1 MPGPRRLRVNAQTN
15 RQLAEGKRR
24 HDNSQKSV
32 MSPVIDPRL
41 GDVEDDASSTKVHSL
56 FSLLGSLLAEISF
69 PKLIWSCTVLFILP
83 GLLLG
88 LTPLVASAWVGM
100 VSRKIVSPLLGIW
113 PLLVLLTVLAIG
125 LFGVRTLLR
134 MAESSFWSLNSLA
147 VEPLY
152 LFCREGLR
160 HLLEKLLQSR
170 LGDSQ
175 LAMLRSATAGVAGVV
190 ILALASTL
198 LFVAWPTSRWLGEL
212 TDLASPRELIT
223 VALANSTVL
232 MAAYLAG
239 AAVIWAWA
247 DATMAQPRDLDEL
260 PAAPRAT
267 RTWRV
272 AHLSDIHVVGER
284 YGFRIESG
292 RAGPRG
298 NERFNKLLDLM
309 DFIHQND
316 PLDVVLITGD
326 MTDAGRSSEWSEIL
340 DALAAHPELAERLLI
355 LPGNH
360 DLNIVDRA
368 NPARLDL
375 PTSPNRKLRRLRFLS
390 AVDALHGERV
400 HLIDRR
406 GRCLAGTL
414 SAALKPH
421 RAEMARFADL
431 GKPRLSRGLDEL
443 WSTVFPMVLAPK
455 QDDGLGI
462 ILLNSNADTHFSF
475 TNALGMI
482 SAEQVRGIHIAAAQ
496 YPRASWIVALHHH
509 VVEYPALTKLL
520 SERIGTALVNG
531 NWFIRRLKALGGRAV
546 LMHGHRHID
555 WIGQC
560 AGLSIISAPS
570 PVMDATDDADTYFY
584 IHSLALKEDG
594 ALAMFRP
601 ERVDVGGEATPR

>member
-1 MPGPRRLRVNAQTN
+1 
-15 RQLAEGKRR
+15 
-24 HDNSQKSV
+24 
-32 MSPVIDPRL
+32 MSPVLDPRL
-41 GDVEDDASSTKVHSL
+41 GDVEDDASSTKVRSL
-56 FSLLGSLLAEISF
+56 FSLLGSLLVEISF
-69 PKLIWSCTVLFILP
+69 PKLIWSCTALIILP

-113 PLLVLLTVLAIG
+113 PALALLTVLAIG
-125 LFGVRTLLR
+125 LFGARSLFR

-160 HLLEKLLQSR
+160 HLVEIRLQPQIQ
-170 LGDSQ
+170 DSQ
-175 LAMLRSATAGVAGVV
+175 LAMLRAWTAAIAGIV
-190 ILALASTL
+190 IFALASTL
-198 LFVAWPTSRWLGEL
+198 SFVAWPTSRWMGEF
-212 TDLASPRELIT
+212 TDLALPRELIT

-232 MAAYLAG
+232 MTAYLAG

-247 DATMAQPRDLDEL
+247 DATMAPPRDLGQL
-260 PAAPRAT
+260 PAAPEAA
-267 RTWRV
+267 RTWRI
-272 AHLSDIHVVGER
+272 AHVSDIHVVGER

-292 RAGPRG
+292 RAGPCG
-298 NERFNKLLDLM
+298 NERFNRLLDLM
-309 DFIHQND
+309 DLIHQND
-316 PLDVVLITGD
+316 PLDAVLITGD
-326 MTDAGRSSEWSEIL
+326 ITDAGRCSEWSEML
-340 DALAAHPELAERLLI
+340 DALASHPRLAERMLI

-390 AVDALHGERV
+390 AVDAIHGERV
-400 HLIDRR
+400 HLVDHR

-421 RAEMARFADL
+421 RAEITRFANL
-431 GKPRLSRGLDEL
+431 GKPRLSRGLDEF
-443 WSTVFPMVLAPK
+443 WSAVFPMVLPPK
-455 QDDGLGI
+455 HDDGLGI

-482 SAEQVRGIHIAAAQ
+482 SVEQVRGVHIAAAQ

-509 VVEYPALTKLL
+509 VVEYPTLTKLL

-531 NWFIRRLKALGGRAV
+531 NWFMRRLQALRGRVV

-555 WIGQC
+555 WIGRC
-560 AGLSIISAPS
+560 AGLSILSAPS
-570 PVMDATDDADTYFY
+570 PVMDAADNADTHFY
-584 IHSLALKEDG
+584 IHSLALQEDG
-594 ALAMFRP
+594 ALALFRP
-601 ERVDVGGEATPR
+601 ERVDVGGQLTRN

>member
-1 MPGPRRLRVNAQTN
+1 MIN
-15 RQLAEGKRR
+15 
-24 HDNSQKSV
+24 
-32 MSPVIDPRL
+32 PVIDPRL
-41 GDVEDDASSTKVHSL
+41 GDAEDDASSTKVRSL

-69 PKLIWSCTVLFILP
+69 PKLIWSCTALFVLP

-113 PLLVLLTVLAIG
+113 PALVLLTILAIG

-170 LGDSQ
+170 VSESQ
-175 LAMLRSATAGVAGVV
+175 LAMLRAGTAGLAGIV
-190 ILALASTL
+190 IFALASTL
-198 LFVAWPTSRWLGEL
+198 LFVVWPASRWVGVFM
-212 TDLASPRELIT
+212 DLASPRELIT
-223 VALANSTVL
+223 VALANSTAL

-247 DATMAQPRDLDEL
+247 DATMAQPRDLGEL
-260 PAAPRAT
+260 PAAPQAM

-272 AHLSDIHVVGER
+272 AHVSDIHVVGER

-298 NERFNKLLDLM
+298 NERFKRLLGLM
-309 DFIHQND
+309 DLIHQND
-316 PLDVVLITGD
+316 PLDAVLITGD
-326 MTDAGRSSEWSEIL
+326 MTDAGRSSEWSELL
-340 DALAAHPELAERLLI
+340 DALASHPRLAGRVLI

-390 AVDALHGERV
+390 VVDALHGERV
-400 HLIDRR
+400 RLIDHR

-414 SAALKPH
+414 SAALKPY
-421 RAEMARFADL
+421 RPEMARFADL
-431 GKPRLSRGLDEL
+431 GKPRLSGNLDEL
-443 WSTVFPMVLAPK
+443 WARVFPMVLPPK

-475 TNALGMI
+475 TNALGLI
-482 SAEQVRGIHIAAAQ
+482 SVEQVRGVHIAAAR
-496 YPRASWIVALHHH
+496 YPRACWIVALHHH
-509 VVEYPALTKLL
+509 VVEYPTRAKLL

-531 NWFIRRLKALGGRAV
+531 NWFIRRLKPLGGRAV

-555 WIGQC
+555 WIGHC

-570 PVMDATDDADTYFY
+570 PVMDATDDVGTYFY
-584 IHSLALKEDG
+584 IHSLARQENG
-594 ALAMFRP
+594 ALAMFHP
-601 ERVDVGGEATPR
+601 ERVNVGGEASPR

>member
-1 MPGPRRLRVNAQTN
+1 MIPF
-15 RQLAEGKRR
+15 
-24 HDNSQKSV
+24 
-32 MSPVIDPRL
+32 IDPRL
-41 GDVEDDASSTKVHSL
+41 GDVEDDASSTKVRSL

-69 PKLIWSCTVLFILP
+69 PKFIWSCTVLLILP

-113 PLLVLLTVLAIG
+113 PAFALLTVLAIG
-125 LFGVRTLLR
+125 LFGVRALLR
-134 MAESSFWSLNSLA
+134 TAESSFWSLNSLA

-160 HLLEKLLQSR
+160 HLFERLLQSR
-170 LGDSQ
+170 IGESQ
-175 LAMLRSATAGVAGVV
+175 LAMLRAGTAGVAGIV
-190 ILALASTL
+190 IFALASTL
-198 LFVAWPTSRWLGEL
+198 LFVAWPTSRWLGEF
-212 TDLASPRELIT
+212 TDLASPRDLIT
-223 VALANSTVL
+223 VALANSTVF

-247 DATMAQPRDLDEL
+247 DATMAQPRDLGEL
-260 PAAPRAT
+260 QVAPQAV
-267 RTWRV
+267 RTWRI
-272 AHLSDIHVVGER
+272 AHVSDIHIVGER

-298 NERFNKLLDLM
+298 NERFNRLLDLL

-316 PLDVVLITGD
+316 PLDAVLITGD
-326 MTDAGRSSEWSEIL
+326 MTDAGRSSEWSEML
-340 DALAAHPELAERLLI
+340 DALASHPRLAERLLI

-390 AVDALHGERV
+390 AVDAVHGERV
-400 HLIDRR
+400 RLIDHRARR
-406 GRCLAGTL
+406 LAGTL
-414 SAALKPH
+414 SAALEPH
-421 RAEMARFADL
+421 RAEMARLANL
-431 GKPRLSRGLDEL
+431 GKPRLSGWLDDL
-443 WSTVFPMVLAPK
+443 WSTVFPMVLPP
-455 QDDGLGI
+455 QRDDGLGI

-482 SAEQVRGIHIAAAQ
+482 SVEQVRGIDIAAAQ
-496 YPRASWIVALHHH
+496 YPSASWIVALHHH
-509 VVEYPALTKLL
+509 VVEYPTITKVL

-531 NWFIRRLKALGGRAV
+531 NWFIRRLQTLGGRAV

-584 IHSLALKEDG
+584 IHSLAKREDG
-594 ALAMFRP
+594 ALALFRP
-601 ERVDVGGEATPR
+601 ERVDVGGQTACN

>member
-1 MPGPRRLRVNAQTN
+1 MMN
-15 RQLAEGKRR
+15 
-24 HDNSQKSV
+24 
-32 MSPVIDPRL
+32 PVIDPRL
-41 GDVEDDASSTKVHSL
+41 GDAEDDASSTKVRSL

-69 PKLIWSCTVLFILP
+69 PKLIWSCTALFVLP
-83 GLLLG
+83 GVLLG

-113 PLLVLLTVLAIG
+113 PALVLLTIIAIG

-170 LGDSQ
+170 VSESQ
-175 LAMLRSATAGVAGVV
+175 LARLRAGTAGLAGIV
-190 ILALASTL
+190 IFALASTL
-198 LFVAWPTSRWLGEL
+198 LFVVWPASRWVGVV

-223 VALANSTVL
+223 VALANSTAL

-247 DATMAQPRDLDEL
+247 DATMAQPRDLGEL
-260 PAAPRAT
+260 PAAPQAM

-272 AHLSDIHVVGER
+272 AHVSDIHVVGER

-298 NERFNKLLDLM
+298 NERFKRLLGLM
-309 DFIHQND
+309 DLIHQND
-316 PLDVVLITGD
+316 PLDTVLITGD
-326 MTDAGRSSEWSEIL
+326 MTDAGRSSEWSELL
-340 DALAAHPELAERLLI
+340 DALASHPRLAERVLI

-390 AVDALHGERV
+390 VVDALHGERV
-400 HLIDRR
+400 RLIDHR

-414 SAALKPH
+414 SAALKPY
-421 RAEMARFADL
+421 RPEMARFADL
-431 GKPRLSRGLDEL
+431 GKPRLSGNLDEL
-443 WSTVFPMVLAPK
+443 WARVFPMVLPPR
-455 QDDGLGI
+455 QDDGLGV

-475 TNALGMI
+475 TNALGLI
-482 SAEQVRGIHIAAAQ
+482 SVEQVRGVHIAAAQ
-496 YPRASWIVALHHH
+496 YPRACWIVALHHH
-509 VVEYPALTKLL
+509 VVEYPTRAKLL

-531 NWFIRRLKALGGRAV
+531 NWFIRRLKPLGGRAV

-555 WIGQC
+555 WIGHC

-570 PVMDATDDADTYFY
+570 PVMDATDDVGTYFY
-584 IHSLALKEDG
+584 IHCLARQENG

-601 ERVDVGGEATPR
+601 ERVNVGGEASPR

>member
-1 MPGPRRLRVNAQTN
+1 
-15 RQLAEGKRR
+15 
-24 HDNSQKSV
+24 

-41 GDVEDDASSTKVHSL
+41 GDVEDDASSTKVRSL
-56 FSLLGSLLAEISF
+56 FSLMGSLLAEISF
-69 PKLIWSCTVLFILP
+69 PKLIWSCTILFILP

-88 LTPLVASAWVGM
+88 LTPLVASAWVSM

-113 PLLVLLTVLAIG
+113 PALLLLTVLAIG

-134 MAESSFWSLNSLA
+134 VAESSFWSLNSLV

-152 LFCREGLR
+152 LFCRESLR
-160 HLLEKLLQSR
+160 HLLEKLLRSR
-170 LGDSQ
+170 IGDSQ
-175 LAMLRSATAGVAGVV
+175 LAMLRAVTAGVAGVV
-190 ILALASTL
+190 IVGLASAL
-198 LFVAWPTSRWLGEL
+198 LFVAWPSSRWLGEI
-212 TDLASPRELIT
+212 TDLASPRELIS

-239 AAVIWAWA
+239 AAVIWAFA
-247 DATMAQPRDLDEL
+247 DATMAQPRDLGER
-260 PAAPRAT
+260 PATLQAA

-272 AHLSDIHVVGER
+272 AHLSDIHIVGER

-298 NERFNKLLDLM
+298 NERFNKLLAVM

-316 PLDVVLITGD
+316 PLDAVLITGD
-326 MTDAGRSSEWSEIL
+326 MTDAGRSAEWSEML
-340 DALAAHPELAERLLI
+340 DALASHPRLAERLLV

-400 HLIDRR
+400 HLIDHS

-414 SAALKPH
+414 SAALNPH

-431 GKPRLSRGLDEL
+431 GKPRLSRRLDEL
-443 WSTVFPMVLAPK
+443 WSAVFPMVLPPDP
-455 QDDGLGI
+455 DDGLGI

-482 SAEQVRGIHIAAAQ
+482 SVEQVRGIEIAAAR
-496 YPRASWIVALHHH
+496 YPRACWIVALHHH
-509 VVEYPALTKLL
+509 VVEYPTMVKML

-531 NWFIRRLKALGGRAV
+531 NWFIRRLQALADRAV
-546 LMHGHRHID
+546 LMHGHRHVD

-570 PVMDATDDADTYFY
+570 PVMEAADDADTYFY
-584 IHSLALKEDG
+584 IHTLARPQDG
-594 ALAMFRP
+594 DLVLLRP
-601 ERVDVGGEATPR
+601 EWVDVGGQTTRE